1 MIDAVIGGVII
12 VVATSSLLMAL
23 EVAQKAFDQAGR
35 YPLTANEKEI
45 LEGVG
50 IGPDP
55 ANLQNFFLDNI
66 QSLPR
71 DDQ

>member
-35 YPLTANEKEI
+35 YPLTTNEKEI

-50 IGPDP
+50 IGSDP
-55 ANLQNFFLDNI
+55 ALQNFFLDNI

>member
-35 YPLTANEKEI
+35 YPLTTNEKEI
-45 LEGVG
+45 LGRVKVK
-50 IGPDP
+50 PDDY
-55 ANLQNFFLDNI
+55 QRFFLDNI
-66 QSLPR
+66 QSLPS

>member
-12 VVATSSLLMAL
+12 VTATSSLLMAL

-35 YPLTANEKEI
+35 YPLTTNEKEV

-50 IGPDP
+50 VGPDR
-55 ANLQNFFLDNI
+55 AVLQKFFLDNI

-71 DDQ
+71 DAQ

>member
-12 VVATSSLLMAL
+12 VTATSSLLMAL

-35 YPLTANEKEI
+35 YPLTTNEKEI
-45 LEGVG
+45 LRRVGVYG
-50 IGPDP
+50 DTD
-55 ANLQNFFLDNI
+55 LQKFFLGNI

>member
-12 VVATSSLLMAL
+12 VTATSSLLMAL

-35 YPLTANEKEI
+35 YPLTTNEKEI
-45 LEGVG
+45 LRRVGVYG
-50 IGPDP
+50 DTD
-55 ANLQNFFLDNI
+55 LQNFFLGNI